1 MSNFLK
7 VGNLSVSFGK
17 DDKEV
22 KAVQNVSLD
31 MKRGETIALV
41 GESGSGKSVT
51 ALSVMKLLPY
61 PVAWHP
67 QGSIEFDGEE
77 LMQAD
82 ESQMR
87 AIRGNRISMIFQEPL
102 NSLNPL
108 HNVEKQINEVL
119 HLHKNMT

>member
-1 MSNFLK
+1 MSNLLK

-22 KAVQNVSLD
+22 KAVQNVSFD

-51 ALSVMKLLPY
+51 ALSIMKLLPY

-77 LMQAD
+77 LMLAD

-87 AIRGNRISMIFQEPL
+87 AIRGNRIS
-102 NSLNPL
+102 
-108 HNVEKQINEVL
+108 
-119 HLHKNMT
+119 